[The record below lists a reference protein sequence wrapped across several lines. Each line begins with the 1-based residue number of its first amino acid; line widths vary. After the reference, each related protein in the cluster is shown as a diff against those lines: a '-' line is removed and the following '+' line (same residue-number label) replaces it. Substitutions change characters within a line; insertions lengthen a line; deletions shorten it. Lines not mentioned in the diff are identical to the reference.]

1 MVGAGLNG
9 WLNGRGGYLAKAS
22 KTAATSS
29 TEADFFRCK
38 TVQLALST
46 VVKNKITKTVS
57 TEPAVENN

>member
-1 MVGAGLNG
+1 MVGAGTYDLFG
-9 WLNGRGGYLAKAS
+9 LRSLTAKAS

-38 TVQLALST
+38 IVQLALST